1 MEGSFLLLLEEPELS
16 LNEEIV
22 RNVPQPI
29 QQVQKQTKNLRQVF
43 ITIHSEALLS
53 DRAIPAEEVIRLTI
67 GREGTQVREL
77 DAQERSC

>member
-43 ITIHSEALLS
+43 ITTHSEALLS

-77 DAQERSC
+77 DARERSC

>member
-22 RNVPQPI
+22 RNLPHPI

-53 DRAIPAEEVIRLTI
+53 DRAIPAEEVIHLTI